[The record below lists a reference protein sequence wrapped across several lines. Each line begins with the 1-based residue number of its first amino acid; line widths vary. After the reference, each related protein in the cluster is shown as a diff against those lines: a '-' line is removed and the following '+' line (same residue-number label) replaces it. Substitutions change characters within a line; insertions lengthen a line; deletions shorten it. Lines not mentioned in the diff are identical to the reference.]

1 MTTLTLVHTE
11 TARRFEVLNV
21 DRDAGTILLKGEHA
35 TFTEKYDPARF
46 KALGYR
52 LEKKE
57 A

>member
-11 TARRFEVLNV
+11 TSRRFEVLSV

-57 A
+57 G